1 MKRDPL
7 CLRDSTQQ
15 ASVSVDQSLS
25 MEFEALASV
34 EDPTK
39 RSELEET
46 ELGSHFTTLVSG
58 EGDEPATEPDAQANN
73 TDENDGWG
81 GWEEIFDVPVQP
93 APIAKNDV
101 GLVAELPQQARTIA
115 EDPIQRPERDETELE
130 SHFTTLVSGEGEEPA
145 TESDAQVSTADN
157 NNALEGWEESYDVF
171 VQPAPVPKKVVDL
184 IDETPLKESVQR
196 AVQNDVS
203 YLSDE
208 VETLSAS
215 GRTTANFLA
224 YMFVLC
230 DFAKVTLHERS
241 ALQTPCFSLSEND
254 SEITRR
260 ITSPAGLKDWRKNA
274 GMLLTSG
281 ASIATDSEKSKRFLS
296 LIDQVG
302 DALLS
307 QNDEVV
313 GSHVCY
319 LLSGRLSSLDRN
331 TIYLLG
337 ANSKIA
343 PERPRS
349 FESPA
354 AILQSIVFEAT
365 VNARNGKTCPHL
377 LPFRLLLAL
386 ETASVGRAELRAH
399 LDVQEK
405 GEKLTRFSALGKSLT
420 SVFARGFKD
429 QTGKQLPQELAN
441 KHLTPSSQTFEPVP
455 AAGLHQVHVALDH
468 THVNQTPHL
477 SIDSQRTSVLNPV
490 QASQFSNGTVGLIT
504 SVVYDL
510 SPPPPSRAPPV
521 ALLGQGQPSP
531 FGLDGGAGT
540 RVTGQPLTP
549 SHMRSA
555 SVEALPS
562 EYFSSSSFA
571 GILEVTTGQR
581 IQSFEDRPHVST
593 LQMDISSGKTEQ
605 ALFNCVP
612 VQKATREEKS
622 DALMSIDVPHQI

>member
-15 ASVSVDQSLS
+15 ASVSVGQSLS

-39 RSELEET
+39 RSEREET
-46 ELGSHFTTLVSG
+46 ELESHFTTLVSG
-58 EGDEPATEPDAQANN
+58 EGEEPATEPDAQANN
-73 TDENDGWG
+73 TDDNDAWG
-81 GWEEIFDVPVQP
+81 GWEEMFDVSVQP
-93 APIAKNDV
+93 APIAKNGD
-101 GLVAELPQQARTIA
+101 GLVAEPLQQVSVPLEQSSPIDFEARRIA
-115 EDPIQRPERDETELE
+115 EDPIQRSERDETELE

-145 TESDAQVSTADN
+145 TESEAQVSTADN
-157 NNALEGWEESYDVF
+157 NNALEGWEESDDVF

-224 YMFVLC
+224 YMSVLC

-241 ALQTPCFSLSEND
+241 ALQTLCFSLSEND

-281 ASIATDSEKSKRFLS
+281 ASIATDSEKSKRFMS

-307 QNDEVV
+307 QNDDVV

-331 TIYLLG
+331 TICLLG

-349 FESPA
+349 FGSPA

-365 VNARNGKTCPHL
+365 VNARNGKRCPHL

-386 ETASVGRAELRAH
+386 ETASVGRAEVALAHCNSISKEVRAILESGNGAAAQLFTPPSLSCLESFEQQLRAH
-399 LDVQEK
+399 LGVQEK
-405 GEKLTRFSALGKSLT
+405 GEKLTRLSALGKSLT

-441 KHLTPSSQTFEPVP
+441 QHLTHGLQTFEPAP
-455 AAGLHQVHVALDH
+455 AAGLDQVHVASDH
-468 THVNQTPHL
+468 THVNQPPHL
-477 SIDSQRTSVLNPV
+477 SIDSQRTSVFNPV
-490 QASQFSNGTVGLIT
+490 QASQFSN
-504 SVVYDL
+504 
-510 SPPPPSRAPPV
+510 
-521 ALLGQGQPSP
+521 
-531 FGLDGGAGT
+531 
-540 RVTGQPLTP
+540 
-549 SHMRSA
+549 
-555 SVEALPS
+555 
-562 EYFSSSSFA
+562 
-571 GILEVTTGQR
+571 
-581 IQSFEDRPHVST
+581 
-593 LQMDISSGKTEQ
+593 
-605 ALFNCVP
+605 
-612 VQKATREEKS
+612 
-622 DALMSIDVPHQI
+622 